1 MCGPSP
7 RARGKL
13 QELQRSALHF
23 RTIPTRAGKTNALKL
38 QREAVADHPHAR
50 GENASATNPGIVEN
64 GPSPRA
70 RGKRFLYRNC
80 LCLIRTIPT
89 RAGKTDDGFS
99 AAGREED
106 HPHARGENP
115 KKLEIK
121 KRIILY
127 LVIFQLSKNS
137 GSNFQD
143 FCRYEIKH
151 SARTSPKTP
160 PSSLSLDEKSS
171 ADTASR

>member
-1 MCGPSP
+1 MS
-7 RARGKL
+7 RKI
-13 QELQRSALHF
+13 
-23 RTIPTRAGKTNALKL
+23 RTIPTGAGKTHGSNG
-38 QREAVADHPHAR
+38 EMFSISDHPHGR
-50 GENASATNPGIVEN
+50 GENRFLYFESIQVT

-70 RGKRFLYRNC
+70 RGKRITRHSAFC
-80 LCLIRTIPT
+80 HFRTIPT
-89 RAGKTDDGFS
+89 GAGKTNGRCFS
-99 AAGREED
+99 GIVLAD
-106 HPHARGENP
+106 HPHGRGENP
-115 KKLEIK
+115 KKLGIK

-137 GSNFQD
+137 GSNFQN

-160 PSSLSLDEKSS
+160 QSSLSLDEKSS